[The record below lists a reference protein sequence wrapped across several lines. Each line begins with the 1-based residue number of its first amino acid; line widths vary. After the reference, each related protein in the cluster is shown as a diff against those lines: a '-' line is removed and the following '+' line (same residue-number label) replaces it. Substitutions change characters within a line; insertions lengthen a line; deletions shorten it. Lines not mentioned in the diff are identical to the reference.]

1 MEKFLQTPAR
11 EQGLVTQDGTT
22 SRTREQEA
30 AVEAAHVGAYAAP
43 GLIVASGTGSTGWA
57 TSIHRERRIPPALP
71 TVRDGFLS
79 WFVREA
85 RPSPTTGTVNTDG
98 LITAGDELS
107 LVVES
112 DLLVVFGD
120 GLEADRLTAT
130 WGQTIAIAV
139 SPRTLR
145 PVG

>member
-11 EQGLVTQDGTT
+11 EQGLVTQEGTT

-30 AVEAAHVGAYAAP
+30 AVEAAHVDVYAAP
-43 GLIVASGTGSTGWA
+43 GLIVASGTGLTGWA

-85 RPSPTTGTVNTDG
+85 
-98 LITAGDELS
+98 
-107 LVVES
+107 
-112 DLLVVFGD
+112 
-120 GLEADRLTAT
+120 
-130 WGQTIAIAV
+130 
-139 SPRTLR
+139 
-145 PVG
+145 